1 MPLHVGSGCLPAT
14 ITNLRINCIA
24 QSATPPEMSL
34 WEKIKE
40 FFCST
45 HQTEAQE
52 CIWTI
57 CHPSVGTTREDVV
70 SRFEQLRMLVYAGY
84 EESIHSGRHGE
95 SHFCILDADNQE
107 ILSVT
112 LDDAGNYTVNC
123 QGHNE
128 TYRFTMDI
136 EQGEECTEHAEGA
149 SGTLQVSPLPDPAAP
164 QTPAAYDAVWSE
176 WKRAAPAEELR
187 GRAATVQRICTCL
200 NNGSRELNVGESG
213 LTALPDCLPAHITTL
228 VIPHNNYLTSL
239 PTLPSGLEVL
249 TVEDNQLTSLPPL
262 PSGLEVLTVEDNQ
275 LTSLPPLPSGLEVLT
290 VEDNQL
296 TSLPPLPSGLEVLTV
311 EDNQLTSLPPLP
323 SGLEVLTVE
332 DNQLTSLPPLPSGL
346 EVLTVEDNQLT
357 SLPPL
362 PSGLEVLTVED
373 NQLTSLPPLP
383 SGLEVLTVEDNQL
396 TSLPPLPAG
405 LVVLTVSGNQL
416 TSLPPLPAG
425 LQTLSVA
432 GNQLTSLPP
441 LPAGLQML
449 LVARNQ
455 LTSLPPLPAGLQMLL
470 VARNQLTSLPPL
482 PPAGLQTLSV
492 AGNQLTSLPP
502 LPAGLQMLSVAG
514 NQLTRLPPLPAGLRR
529 LLVAGNQLTSLPPLP
544 AGLQMLLVARNQL
557 TSLPPLPAGL
567 QMLSVSDNQLT
578 SLPLLPAGLELLT
591 LERNPQLVR
600 LPPLP
605 EGLQTLSVD
614 ANPQLTRLPAL
625 PSGLQRLYARN
636 NQLTRLPESI
646 TGLSSEASVN
656 LEGNP
661 LSERTLQALREIT
674 SAPGYSGPRILFDM
688 AGASAPREARALHLA
703 AAGWLVPAREGE
715 PAPADRWHM
724 FGQEDNA
731 AAFSL
736 FLDRLS
742 ETENFMKDAGFKAQI
757 SSWLVQLAEDEA
769 LRAKTFAMAT
779 EATASCQDRVTLALH
794 QMKNVQLVHDAEKGQ
809 YDNNLAALVATGRE
823 MFRLEKLEQIAREK
837 AGTLALADD
846 VEVYLAYQNK
856 LKKALGLTSVTAE
869 MRFFGVSGVTVSD
882 LQAAEL
888 QVKAAEKSE
897 LREWI
902 LQWGPLHS
910 VLERKAPERVNALR
924 EKQISDYEETYRML
938 SDTELRP
945 FGLVGNTDAERTIGA
960 RAMESAKKTFLD
972 GLRPLVE
979 EMLGSYLAP

>member
-45 HQTEAQE
+45 HQAEALE

-95 SHFCILDADNQE
+95 SHFCILDADSQE

-149 SGTLQVSPLPDPAAP
+149 SGTLQVSPLPAPAAP
-164 QTPAAYDAVWSE
+164 QTPAEYDAVWSE
-176 WKRAAPAEELR
+176 WKGAAPAEELR

-262 PSGLEVLTVEDNQ
+262 PAGLQTLSVARNQ
-275 LTSLPPLPSGLEVLT
+275 LTSLPPLPSGLQMLS
-290 VEDNQL
+290 VE
-296 TSLPPLPSGLEVLTV
+296 G
-311 EDNQLTSLPPLP
+311 
-323 SGLEVLTVE
+323 
-332 DNQLTSLPPLPSGL
+332 
-346 EVLTVEDNQLT
+346 
-357 SLPPL
+357 
-362 PSGLEVLTVED
+362 
-373 NQLTSLPPLP
+373 
-383 SGLEVLTVEDNQL
+383 NQL

-405 LVVLTVSGNQL
+405 LQMLLVAGNQL
-416 TSLPPLPAG
+416 TSLPPLLAG

-441 LPAGLQML
+441 LPAGLQ
-449 LVARNQ
+449 
-455 LTSLPPLPAGLQMLL
+455 T
-470 VARNQLTSLPPL
+470 
-482 PPAGLQTLSV
+482 
-492 AGNQLTSLPP
+492 
-502 LPAGLQMLSVAG
+502 
-514 NQLTRLPPLPAGLRR
+514 
-529 LLVAGNQLTSLPPLP
+529 
-544 AGLQMLLVARNQL
+544 
-557 TSLPPLPAGL
+557 
-567 QMLSVSDNQLT
+567 LSVSDNQLT
-578 SLPLLPAGLELLT
+578 SLPLLPAGLEVLT
-591 LERNPQLVR
+591 VEDNQLTS

-646 TGLSSEASVN
+646 TGLSSEAIVN
-656 LEGNP
+656 LYGNP
-661 LSERTLQALREIT
+661 LSERTLQVLRNIT
-674 SAPGYSGPRILFDM
+674 SAPGYSGPRIVFDM

-703 AAGWLVPAREGE
+703 AADWLVPAREGE

-736 FLDRLS
+736 FLDRLG
-742 ETENFMKDAGFKAQI
+742 ETENCIKDAGFKAQI

-837 AGTLALADD
+837 VRTLALVDEI
-846 VEVYLAYQNK
+846 EVWLAYQNK
-856 LKKALGLTSVTAE
+856 LKKSLGLTSVTAE
-869 MRFFGVSGVTVSD
+869 MRFFRISGVTVSD

-888 QVKAAEKSE
+888 QVKDAEKSE
-897 LREWI
+897 FREWI

-924 EKQISDYEETYRML
+924 EKQISDYEETYRTL

-945 FGLVGNTDAERTIGA
+945 SGLVGNTDAERTIGA

-979 EMLGSYLAP
+979 EMLGSYLAS

>member
-1 MPLHVGSGCLPAT
+1 MPLHVGRGCLPAT

-149 SGTLQVSPLPDPAAP
+149 SGTLQVSPLPAPAAP
-164 QTPAAYDAVWSE
+164 QTPAEYDAVWLE
-176 WKRAAPAEELR
+176 WKGAAPAEELR

-213 LTALPDCLPAHITTL
+213 LTALPDCLPTHITTL

-239 PTLPSGLEVL
+239 PT
-249 TVEDNQLTSLPPL
+249 
-262 PSGLEVLTVEDNQ
+262 
-275 LTSLPPLPSGLEVLT
+275 
-290 VEDNQL
+290 
-296 TSLPPLPSGLEVLTV
+296 
-311 EDNQLTSLPPLP
+311 
-323 SGLEVLTVE
+323 
-332 DNQLTSLPPLPSGL
+332 
-346 EVLTVEDNQLT
+346 
-357 SLPPL
+357 L

-416 TSLPPLPAG
+416 TSLPPLSAG

-449 LVARNQ
+449 LVAR
-455 LTSLPPLPAGLQMLL
+455 
-470 VARNQLTSLPPL
+470 
-482 PPAGLQTLSV
+482 
-492 AGNQLTSLPP
+492 NQLTSLPP

-544 AGLQMLLVARNQL
+544 AGLQV
-557 TSLPPLPAGL
+557 
-567 QMLSVSDNQLT
+567 LSVSDNQLT

-591 LERNPQLVR
+591 LDRNPQLAR

>member
-1 MPLHVGSGCLPAT
+1 
-14 ITNLRINCIA
+14 
-24 QSATPPEMSL
+24 MSL

-70 SRFEQLRMLVYAGY
+70 SRFEQLRMLTYAGY

-112 LDDAGNYTVNC
+112 LDDAGNHTVNC

-149 SGTLQVSPLPDPAAP
+149 SGTLQVSPLPAPAAP
-164 QTPAAYDAVWSE
+164 QTPAEYDAVWSE
-176 WKRAAPAEELR
+176 WKGAAPAEELR

-213 LTALPDCLPAHITTL
+213 LTALPDRLPAHITTL

-249 TVEDNQLTSLPPL
+249 TVEDNQLTSLP
-262 PSGLEVLTVEDNQ
+262 
-275 LTSLPPLPSGLEVLT
+275 
-290 VEDNQL
+290 
-296 TSLPPLPSGLEVLTV
+296 
-311 EDNQLTSLPPLP
+311 
-323 SGLEVLTVE
+323 
-332 DNQLTSLPPLPSGL
+332 
-346 EVLTVEDNQLT
+346 
-357 SLPPL
+357 
-362 PSGLEVLTVED
+362 
-373 NQLTSLPPLP
+373 
-383 SGLEVLTVEDNQL
+383 
-396 TSLPPLPAG
+396 
-405 LVVLTVSGNQL
+405 
-416 TSLPPLPAG
+416 
-425 LQTLSVA
+425 
-432 GNQLTSLPP
+432 
-441 LPAGLQML
+441 
-449 LVARNQ
+449 
-455 LTSLPPLPAGLQMLL
+455 
-470 VARNQLTSLPPL
+470 
-482 PPAGLQTLSV
+482 
-492 AGNQLTSLPP
+492 
-502 LPAGLQMLSVAG
+502 
-514 NQLTRLPPLPAGLRR
+514 
-529 LLVAGNQLTSLPPLP
+529 
-544 AGLQMLLVARNQL
+544 
-557 TSLPPLPAGL
+557 
-567 QMLSVSDNQLT
+567 
-578 SLPLLPAGLELLT
+578 
-591 LERNPQLVR
+591 
-600 LPPLP
+600 
-605 EGLQTLSVD
+605 
-614 ANPQLTRLPAL
+614 
-625 PSGLQRLYARN
+625 
-636 NQLTRLPESI
+636 ESI

-661 LSERTLQALREIT
+661 LSERTLQALQNIT

>member
-275 LTSLPPLPSGLEVLT
+275 LTSLPPLP
-290 VEDNQL
+290 
-296 TSLPPLPSGLEVLTV
+296 
-311 EDNQLTSLPPLP
+311 
-323 SGLEVLTVE
+323 
-332 DNQLTSLPPLPSGL
+332 
-346 EVLTVEDNQLT
+346 
-357 SLPPL
+357 
-362 PSGLEVLTVED
+362 
-373 NQLTSLPPLP
+373 
-383 SGLEVLTVEDNQL
+383 
-396 TSLPPLPAG
+396 AG

-455 LTSLPPLPAGLQMLL
+455 LTSLPPLPAGLQML
-470 VARNQLTSLPPL
+470 
-482 PPAGLQTLSV
+482 
-492 AGNQLTSLPP
+492 
-502 LPAGLQMLSVAG
+502 SVAG

-544 AGLQMLLVARNQL
+544 AGLQV
-557 TSLPPLPAGL
+557 
-567 QMLSVSDNQLT
+567 LSVSDNQLT

-736 FLDRLS
+736 FLGRLS

>member
-45 HQTEAQE
+45 HQTEALE

-70 SRFEQLRMLVYAGY
+70 SRFEQLRMLAYAGY

-213 LTALPDCLPAHITTL
+213 LTALPDCLPTHITTL

-239 PTLPSGLEVL
+239 PT
-249 TVEDNQLTSLPPL
+249 
-262 PSGLEVLTVEDNQ
+262 
-275 LTSLPPLPSGLEVLT
+275 
-290 VEDNQL
+290 
-296 TSLPPLPSGLEVLTV
+296 
-311 EDNQLTSLPPLP
+311 
-323 SGLEVLTVE
+323 
-332 DNQLTSLPPLPSGL
+332 
-346 EVLTVEDNQLT
+346 
-357 SLPPL
+357 L

-425 LQTLSVA
+425 LQTL
-432 GNQLTSLPP
+432 
-441 LPAGLQML
+441 
-449 LVARNQ
+449 LVAR
-455 LTSLPPLPAGLQMLL
+455 
-470 VARNQLTSLPPL
+470 
-482 PPAGLQTLSV
+482 
-492 AGNQLTSLPP
+492 NQLTSLPP

-514 NQLTRLPPLPAGLRR
+514 NQLTSLPPLPAGLRR

-544 AGLQMLLVARNQL
+544 AGLQV
-557 TSLPPLPAGL
+557 
-567 QMLSVSDNQLT
+567 LSVSDNQLT

>member
-1 MPLHVGSGCLPAT
+1 M
-14 ITNLRINCIA
+14 
-24 QSATPPEMSL
+24 
-34 WEKIKE
+34 
-40 FFCST
+40 
-45 HQTEAQE
+45 
-52 CIWTI
+52 
-57 CHPSVGTTREDVV
+57 
-70 SRFEQLRMLVYAGY
+70 
-84 EESIHSGRHGE
+84 
-95 SHFCILDADNQE
+95 
-107 ILSVT
+107 
-112 LDDAGNYTVNC
+112 
-123 QGHNE
+123 
-128 TYRFTMDI
+128 
-136 EQGEECTEHAEGA
+136 
-149 SGTLQVSPLPDPAAP
+149 
-164 QTPAAYDAVWSE
+164 
-176 WKRAAPAEELR
+176 
-187 GRAATVQRICTCL
+187 

-239 PTLPSGLEVL
+239 PT
-249 TVEDNQLTSLPPL
+249 
-262 PSGLEVLTVEDNQ
+262 
-275 LTSLPPLPSGLEVLT
+275 
-290 VEDNQL
+290 
-296 TSLPPLPSGLEVLTV
+296 
-311 EDNQLTSLPPLP
+311 
-323 SGLEVLTVE
+323 
-332 DNQLTSLPPLPSGL
+332 
-346 EVLTVEDNQLT
+346 
-357 SLPPL
+357 
-362 PSGLEVLTVED
+362 
-373 NQLTSLPPLP
+373 LP

-455 LTSLPPLPAGLQMLL
+455 LTSLPPLPAGLQRLL
-470 VARNQLTSLPPL
+470 
-482 PPAGLQTLSV
+482 V

-502 LPAGLQMLSVAG
+502 LPAGLQRLLVAGNQLTSLPPLPAGLQRLLVAGNQLTSLPPLPAGLQRLLVAGNQLTSLPPLPAGLQRLLVAGNQLTSLPPLPAGLQVLSVSDNQLTSLPLLPAGLELLTPVAG

-544 AGLQMLLVARNQL
+544 AGLQV
-557 TSLPPLPAGL
+557 
-567 QMLSVSDNQLT
+567 LSVSDNQLT

>member
-34 WEKIKE
+34 WEKIKD

-45 HQTEAQE
+45 HQTEALE

-70 SRFEQLRMLVYAGY
+70 SRFEQLRMLAYAGY

-149 SGTLQVSPLPDPAAP
+149 SGTLQVSPLPAPAAP

-213 LTALPDCLPAHITTL
+213 LTALPDCLPTHITTL

-275 LTSLPPLPSGLEVLT
+275 LTSLPPLPAELEL
-290 VEDNQL
+290 
-296 TSLPPLPSGLEVLTV
+296 
-311 EDNQLTSLPPLP
+311 
-323 SGLEVLTVE
+323 
-332 DNQLTSLPPLPSGL
+332 
-346 EVLTVEDNQLT
+346 
-357 SLPPL
+357 
-362 PSGLEVLTVED
+362 
-373 NQLTSLPPLP
+373 
-383 SGLEVLTVEDNQL
+383 
-396 TSLPPLPAG
+396 
-405 LVVLTVSGNQL
+405 LTVSGNQL

-425 LQTLSVA
+425 LQMLSVS

-441 LPAGLQML
+441 LPAGLQTL
-449 LVARNQ
+449 L
-455 LTSLPPLPAGLQMLL
+455 
-470 VARNQLTSLPPL
+470 
-482 PPAGLQTLSV
+482 V
-492 AGNQLTSLPP
+492 AGNQLTS
-502 LPAGLQMLSVAG
+502 
-514 NQLTRLPPLPAGLRR
+514 LPPLPAGLRR

-544 AGLQMLLVARNQL
+544 AGLQV
-557 TSLPPLPAGL
+557 
-567 QMLSVSDNQLT
+567 LSVSDNQLT

-591 LERNPQLVR
+591 LDRNPQLAR

-636 NQLTRLPESI
+636 NQLTHLPESI
-646 TGLSSEASVN
+646 TGLSSEAIVN
-656 LEGNP
+656 LYGNP
-661 LSERTLQALREIT
+661 LSERTLQALQNIT

-688 AGASAPREARALHLA
+688 AGASTPREARALHLA
-703 AAGWLVPAREGE
+703 AADWLVPAREGE

-736 FLDRLS
+736 FLDRLG
-742 ETENFMKDAGFKAQI
+742 ETENCIKDAGFKAQI
-757 SSWLVQLAEDEA
+757 SSWLVQLAKDEA

-794 QMKNVQLVHDAEKGQ
+794 QMKNVQLVHDAEKGE
-809 YDNNLAALVATGRE
+809 YDNNLVVLVATGRE

-837 AGTLALADD
+837 AGTLALVDEI
-846 VEVYLAYQNK
+846 EVWLAYQNK
-856 LKKALGLTSVTAE
+856 LKKSLGLTSVTAE

-897 LREWI
+897 FREWI
-902 LQWGPLHS
+902 LQWGPLHG

-979 EMLGSYLAP
+979 EMLGSYLAS